1 MIGAIDTPYCEDPI
15 TTWALLLQF
24 ALAIETDFPG
34 VEFSIG
40 VLTTAHAP
48 GDSGL
53 PTVRDP
59 AKRT

>member
-1 MIGAIDTPYCEDPI
+1 VLAIDTG
-15 TTWALLLQF
+15 
-24 ALAIETDFPG
+24 FPG

-59 AKRT
+59 AKRR